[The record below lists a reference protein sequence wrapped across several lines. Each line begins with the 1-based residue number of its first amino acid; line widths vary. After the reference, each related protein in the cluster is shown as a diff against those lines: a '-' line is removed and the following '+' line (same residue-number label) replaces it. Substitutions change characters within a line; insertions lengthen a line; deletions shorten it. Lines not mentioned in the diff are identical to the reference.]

1 MAVSPTNSVYIGCLT
16 ALQSN
21 FEMPDTK
28 TNITVQVVI
37 NASIDDVWKKWTS
50 PEHIV
55 KWNNASDDW
64 HTPWAKNDLRTGG
77 TFVSRME
84 ARDGSFGFDFEG
96 IYDEVV
102 TESLIVYHIADG
114 RQVTVAFIQQKGKT
128 KVTETF
134 EAEAVH
140 SAELQQQGWQSIL
153 NNFKKYC
160 EQLT

>member
-1 MAVSPTNSVYIGCLT
+1 MRGNTIL
-16 ALQSN
+16 
-21 FEMPDTK
+21 
-28 TNITVQVVI
+28 ITVQAEISVTPDK
-37 NASIDDVWKKWTS
+37 AWKCWTE

-55 KWNNASDDW
+55 KWNSATDDW
-64 HTPWAKNDLRTGG
+64 HTPWAKNDLHAGG
-77 TFVSRME
+77 TFISRME

-114 RQVTVAFIQQKGKT
+114 RKVTVAFSYENGKT

-134 EAEAVH
+134 EAEKSH
-140 SAELQQQGWQSIL
+140 SPELQQQGWQSIL